1 MIIRDCDTIYQKL
14 FTNEGMP
21 IKVRE
26 RLKRML
32 RDSRHCLGKLQE
44 GCHRF
49 DTVVHGVREKGE
61 HCACRCPDNCN
72 AGNMTEVVPCP

>member
-1 MIIRDCDTIYQKL
+1 
-14 FTNEGMP
+14 MP
-21 IKVRE
+21 IKVR
-26 RLKRML
+26 KMTIL
-32 RDSRHCLGKLQE
+32 RTPATLNGKFQE

-49 DTVVHGVREKGE
+49 DTVVHGVRETGE